1 MTGMR
6 ALPAHLGLALL
17 FAACGGKPA
26 ATTTPRTDPSQ
37 PPGGAAAGSAGEPA
51 KPADEPAGPGGEA
64 KKPGDPALDK
74 AACAKRPDMFGPVL
88 LDEAQAQQRYGA
100 NARTYT
106 DAPTTKDRTIEVCGI
121 PASRQWLRGT
131 VCADGSSA
139 KQNGRVG
146 SVGPGGRCGS
156 IIDLYTVT
164 CPEGDHEV
172 FIDIYM
178 CGPGE
183 SMR

>member
-1 MTGMR
+1 MR
-6 ALPAHLGLALL
+6 VLPAHVSLALSL
-17 FAACGGKPA
+17 AACGGKSP
-26 ATTTPRTDPSQ
+26 ATTTPRADPS
-37 PPGGAAAGSAGEPA
+37 PPVDGAASGAASEPA
-51 KPADEPAGPGGEA
+51 KTPDAPTGPGGEA
-64 KKPGDPALDK
+64 PKPGDAPLDK

-88 LDEAQAQQRYGA
+88 IDEAQAQRRYGQ
-100 NARTYT
+100 NARTFA

-139 KQNGRVG
+139 RQNGRVG

-164 CPEGDHEV
+164 CPEGDLEV

>member
-1 MTGMR
+1 MR
-6 ALPAHLGLALL
+6 VLPAHVGLALL
-17 FAACGGKPA
+17 LAACGGKPA
-26 ATTTPRTDPSQ
+26 PTTTPRADPSGTEPT
-37 PPGGAAAGSAGEPA
+37 PPADGAAAGSASEPA
-51 KPADEPAGPGGEA
+51 QPGGEA
-64 KKPGDPALDK
+64 SKPGDAPPLDK

-88 LDEAQAQQRYGA
+88 LDEAQAQGRYGQ
-100 NARTYT
+100 NARTFA
-106 DAPTTKDRTIEVCGI
+106 DAPTTKERTIEVCGI

-131 VCADGSSA
+131 VCADGSSPR
-139 KQNGRVG
+139 QNGRVG

-164 CPEGDHEV
+164 CPEGDLEV